1 MVERGG
7 LENRYTLTGI
17 GGSNPSRSVLIKSL
31 QGFAKELWRRG
42 RAVIQ
47 RFAKPSVQKC
57 PGRFNPCR
65 LRYFETV
72 AQLD

>member
-17 GGSNPSRSVLIKSL
+17 GGSNPSRSVCLKR
-31 QGFAKELWRRG
+31 QFWRRG

-47 RFAKPSVQKC
+47 RFAKPSVPNG

-65 LRYFETV
+65 LR
-72 AQLD
+72 